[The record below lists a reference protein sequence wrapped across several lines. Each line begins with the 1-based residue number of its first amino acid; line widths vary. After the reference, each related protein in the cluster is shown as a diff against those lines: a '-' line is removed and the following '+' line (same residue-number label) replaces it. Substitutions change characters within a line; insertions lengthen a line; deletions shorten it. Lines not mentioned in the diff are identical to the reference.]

1 MQEISEPN
9 RDEPKRI
16 LSLDGGGLRA
26 FFTLEVLERIEELVQ
41 QRLNRQ
47 DAVLADYFDLI
58 AGTSTGA
65 IIGAFLSWG
74 RSVSEIKRDYQQL
87 AATVFRPYR
96 NPFRWLVNRYDAAV
110 LSKILRS
117 SFLEGDAQAPREA
130 TLGSTA
136 LRTVFLAVM
145 RNASTGSAW
154 PLCSHP
160 ALKYN
165 DRARRNCNLDIP
177 LWSIVRASA
186 AAPTY
191 FAPEF
196 ITAGEKTFQ
205 FIDGGLTPYN
215 NPALI
220 AALMVTEPCFGI
232 QWPGGEDRLYVL
244 SVGTGSTHVH
254 YTSARNLWELALPA
268 VVPKTIASLIEGS
281 TLQQDFLCRVIGRCL
296 YGPTIDREVADLVEA
311 PRPED
316 RRVSQERRFSYV
328 RYNTDFSAPEFV
340 PVLEKYGGDIPM
352 DLRSLIP
359 ALQELGRSY
368 ALKEVNDEHLR

>member
-1 MQEISEPN
+1 MEDLSEPN
-9 RDEPKRI
+9 RGEPKRI

-26 FFTLEVLERIEELVQ
+26 FFTLEVLERIEELVR

-65 IIGAFLSWG
+65 IIGAFLAWG

-110 LSKILRS
+110 LTKILRS
-117 SFLEGDAQAPREA
+117 FFWEGDAQARREA
-130 TLGSTA
+130 TLGSKS
-136 LRTVFLAVM
+136 LRTIFLAVM

-165 DRARRNCNLDIP
+165 DRARQNCNLDIP
-177 LWSIVRASA
+177 LWSIVRAST

-196 ITAGEKTFQ
+196 IVSGEKTFQ

-232 QWPGGEDRLYVL
+232 KWPGGEDRLYVL

-254 YTSARNLWELALPA
+254 YASTRNLWELALPA
-268 VVPKTIASLIEGS
+268 VVPKTVASLIEGS
-281 TLQQDFLCRVIGRCL
+281 TLQQDFLCRVMGRCL
-296 YGPTIDREVADLVEA
+296 YGPAIDREVADLVEA
-311 PRPED
+311 PRFED
-316 RRVSQERRFSYV
+316 GRVNQERRFSYV
-328 RYNTDFSAPEFV
+328 RYNTDFAAPEFV
-340 PVLEKYGGDIPM
+340 PVLERYGGDIPM

-368 ALKEVNDEHLR
+368 ALKEVKHDHLR

>member
-1 MQEISEPN
+1 MEDSSEVS
-9 RDEPKRI
+9 RSIPKRI

-26 FFTLEVLERIEELVQ
+26 FFTLEVLERIEALVR
-41 QRLNRQ
+41 QRLGRQ

-74 RSVSEIKRDYQQL
+74 RSVSEIKGDYQQL
-87 AATVFRPYR
+87 AATVFRPYQ
-96 NPFRWLVNRYDAAV
+96 NPLRWLVNRYDAAV

-117 SFLEGDAQAPREA
+117 SFLERDQDPPREA
-130 TLGSTA
+130 SLGSKR
-136 LRTVFLAVM
+136 LRTLFLAVM

-154 PLCSHP
+154 PLCNHP

-165 DRARRNCNLDIP
+165 DRSRQNCNLDIP
-177 LWSIVRASA
+177 LWSIVRAST

-191 FAPEF
+191 FAPES

-232 QWPGGEDRLYVL
+232 GWPRGEDRLYVL
-244 SVGTGSTHVH
+244 SLGTGSTHVH
-254 YTSARNLWELALPA
+254 YSKAAKFWELALPA

-296 YGPTIDREVADLVEA
+296 YGATIDREVADLVEA
-311 PRPED
+311 PASED
-316 RRVSQERRFSYV
+316 GRVSEERRFSYV

-359 ALQELGRSY
+359 ALQELGHSY